1 MAMEEVAEEIGRKP
15 KRSFFLII
23 SGSCRTP
30 VDHHADCGTKDTPG
44 TRQRGK
50 VLYPMDEILL
60 LCLQVHFTAIAYN
73 TRRARR
79 ILCSTISVMI
89 NSRTLSMRLTLDP
102 IAKATK
108 PPKVILEREIYGDTQ
123 QAPWI
128 NWRQLNAI
136 DRVLFESAAE
146 ASLLRDRSYLSLR
159 ALNAAG
165 AWRDA
170 ARVVHAIADDFP
182 LWRAITF
189 LLLLIC
195 S

>member
-60 LCLQVHFTAIAYN
+60 LCLQVHFTAIA
-73 TRRARR
+73 
-79 ILCSTISVMI
+79 
-89 NSRTLSMRLTLDP
+89 SRTLSMRLTLDP

-146 ASLLRDRSYLSLR
+146 ASLLRDRS
-159 ALNAAG
+159 
-165 AWRDA
+165 
-170 ARVVHAIADDFP
+170 
-182 LWRAITF
+182 
-189 LLLLIC
+189 
-195 S
+195 